1 MTCLSSV
8 CGRVDP
14 TRVRQGARCAWARTK
29 RIPALPTIQNRS
41 LQTVVD
47 ELYSHEER
55 IESSE
60 VASNASQ
67 HSSVL
72 PQRSRRSGLSRPPE
86 QASPSASTQ
95 IRSSRHGFEAPPTR
109 TTKNAYKKS
118 NAYDY
123 NVNTGKQVADK
134 GSKTRRNGQQAKLA
148 VGATKRLIR
157 KPAPHAAIPSIGGF
171 ALPGVNQ
178 THFVQSQDWRVF
190 NNTNGTAGGKLSD
203 VQPEFHNFVYWKQ
216 SVQLLSLGMG
226 IRWLES
232 DIKST
237 LGVADQLINHSDV
250 ASLRQEWQKLDP
262 EQRKEIWSPCMLYA
276 MERAR
281 DRGIVFLGATLDS
294 KLPGY
299 AIHDALGVIAAS
311 YPIHEIKDEHERIFK
326 ADQLLET
333 LTKVIDNLPHCRPFF
348 RQPTI
353 SRLAKLLP
361 PDQTKTFYEVL
372 ERNRVLLKAETLLH
386 FARKLS
392 ISSAHKSAGFSIL
405 KLAVAQGVPLDS
417 PVFSSVLTSLLHRSR
432 ADDVQSGSEAAAEK
446 RDDFDYNE
454 ALQHF
459 VEEGF
464 TPNIIT
470 FTSFLDS
477 LCRNS
482 QLDEAIRLALL
493 FAETGAELDV
503 KSWTTLSRAAKNSR
517 DVNQFIKTLN
527 FGKMAGATNIDL
539 LNSALHGALV
549 FAASKG
555 KDENIAVSDAPKIF
569 PSMLRI
575 YAKKF
580 DLRPLQSWIPDSLPL
595 GLRLEPIPSQNSL
608 DAEMDGQLPNDLPI
622 IRAVEGFFSEGDGAR
637 LRPSPT
643 TIATMLRAYI
653 HDMRG
658 PYELMSYYTFF
669 KSALE
674 SPTGLI
680 TAEELIA
687 SQGSLIHDT
696 IISSMIKT
704 PSLARPALQIFGD
717 MLKDHLRT
725 KKVKDGQGKPSTTGG
740 DVVVV
745 PAHPSPSLYTFNIII
760 HGLLSAFEK
769 DLAEQLLQVMGE
781 QAIEPNLVTWN
792 TLIQGYASMQDVS
805 STVASLQQLES
816 AGHKPDHFTFK
827 AFGMLRNQEKALQM
841 MEGIIDENR
850 KKVEEGDFA
859 HYFAK

>member
-1 MTCLSSV
+1 M
-8 CGRVDP
+8 
-14 TRVRQGARCAWARTK
+14 
-29 RIPALPTIQNRS
+29 
-41 LQTVVD
+41 
-47 ELYSHEER
+47 E
-55 IESSE
+55 
-60 VASNASQ
+60 
-67 HSSVL
+67 
-72 PQRSRRSGLSRPPE
+72 
-86 QASPSASTQ
+86 
-95 IRSSRHGFEAPPTR
+95 
-109 TTKNAYKKS
+109 
-118 NAYDY
+118 
-123 NVNTGKQVADK
+123 
-134 GSKTRRNGQQAKLA
+134 
-148 VGATKRLIR
+148 
-157 KPAPHAAIPSIGGF
+157 
-171 ALPGVNQ
+171 
-178 THFVQSQDWRVF
+178 SQDWRVF
-190 NNTNGTAGGKLSD
+190 NSTNGAPSGKLTD
-203 VQPEFHNFVYWKQ
+203 VKPEFHNFVYWKQ

-232 DIKST
+232 DVKST
-237 LGVADQLINHSDV
+237 LAVADDLIKHSDV
-250 ASLRQEWQKLDP
+250 ASLRQEWQKINS
-262 EQRKEIWSPCMLYA
+262 ERRTEIWSPCMLYA

-281 DRGIVFLGATLDS
+281 DRGTAFLSATLDS
-294 KLPGY
+294 NLPGY

-333 LTKVIDNLPHCRPFF
+333 LTKIIRDLPHSRPFF

-372 ERNRVLLKAETLLH
+372 ERNRVSLKPETLLH

-392 ISSAHKSAGFSIL
+392 TSSAHKSSGFSIL

-432 ADDVQSGSEAAAEK
+432 TDDAQSGPDAAAEK

-470 FTSFLDS
+470 FTAFLDS

-517 DVNQFIKTLN
+517 DVNQFIKTLD
-527 FGKMAGATNIDL
+527 FGKMAGAAHIDL

-549 FAASKG
+549 FAATKV
-555 KDENIAVSDAPKIF
+555 KDEHIAVCDTPKIF

-595 GLRLEPIPSQNSL
+595 GLRLDPISTQNPL
-608 DAEMDGQLPNDLPI
+608 DAEADGQSPNDLPI
-622 IRAVEGFFSEGDGAR
+622 IRAVEEFFSEGDGAR
-637 LRPSPT
+637 LRPNPT

-725 KKVKDGQGKPSTTGG
+725 KKFKDGQGKPSTTGG
-740 DVVVV
+740 NAGVV
-745 PAHPSPSLYTFNIII
+745 PAHPAPSLYTFNIII
-760 HGLLSAFEK
+760 HGLLTAFEK